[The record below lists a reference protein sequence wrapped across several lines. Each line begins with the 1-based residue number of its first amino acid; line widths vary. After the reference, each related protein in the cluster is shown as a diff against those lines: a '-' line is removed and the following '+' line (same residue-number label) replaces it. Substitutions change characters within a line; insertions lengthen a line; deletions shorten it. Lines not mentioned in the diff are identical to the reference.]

1 MKHLSF
7 KSVVFGLLFAVA
19 AGFLSVNVLADDG
32 VTPVKRISWVTA
44 DSGDGTPP
52 GDTTDGGIRTP
63 GPGH

>member
-32 VTPVKRISWVTA
+32 VTPVKRISWNMP
-44 DSGDGTPP
+44 DSS

>member
-1 MKHLSF
+1 MKKLTP

-19 AGFLSVNVLADDG
+19 ACFLSLNTFAENNAD
-32 VTPVKRISWVTA
+32 PVKKISWY
-44 DSGDGTPP
+44 DGDEGAP